1 MDSQVHTTHT
11 IESEMVTSRSTETLV
26 EEPLDLYMIYL
37 WVDQNG
43 RFGRPD
49 LGLTDVPFMFEFY
62 AEDARHALEQFDFY
76 DPTAFV
82 GVDDVIITRIE
93 VKQIDPFHNPDHI
106 PPNLD
111 LTNDR

>member
-1 MDSQVHTTHT
+1 MESSTHDT
-11 IESEMVTSRSTETLV
+11 RWEMVEPSSSNRLV
-26 EEPLDLYMIYL
+26 DEPLDRYMIYL

-49 LGLTDVPFMFEFY
+49 LGLTDIPFQFEFW

-82 GVDDVIITRIE
+82 GVDDVIISRLE
-93 VKQIDPFHNPDHI
+93 VKQV
-106 PPNLD
+106 D
-111 LTNDR
+111 L

>member
-1 MDSQVHTTHT
+1 
-11 IESEMVTSRSTETLV
+11 MVTPRSPETLV
-26 EEPLDLYMIYL
+26 EEPLDLYMVYL

-43 RFGRPD
+43 QY
-49 LGLTDVPFMFEFY
+49 LGSSQEPFMFEFF
-62 AEDARHALEQFDFY
+62 AEDARHALEQFM
-76 DPTAFV
+76 
-82 GVDDVIITRIE
+82 DDENLLSSEIDLIRIE

>member
-1 MDSQVHTTHT
+1 
-11 IESEMVTSRSTETLV
+11 MVTPRSPETLV
-26 EEPLDLYMIYL
+26 KEPLDLYMIYL

-49 LGLTDVPFMFEFY
+49 LGLTDIPFQFEFW

-82 GVDDVIITRIE
+82 GVDDVIISRVE
-93 VKQIDPFHNPDHI
+93 VKQVDPFYNE
-106 PPNLD
+106 
-111 LTNDR
+111 